1 MKKIDVK
8 ARLKNKAFWVSMIA
22 LIGMIVQFICDN
34 FGISFDTSSLNNVLT
49 AILSVCVASG
59 IVVDTSTKGWSDA
72 SPVDKDGVTI
82 EKLNNMPSYVTED
95 DIERENKEGE

>member
-1 MKKIDVK
+1 MNKIDFK

-22 LIGMIVQFICDN
+22 LVGMIVQFICDN
-34 FGISFDTSSLNNVLT
+34 FGLSFDVSGLNNILT
-49 AILSVCVASG
+49 AILGIAVASG

-82 EKLNNMPSYVTED
+82 EKLNNMPSYVTEA
-95 DIERENKEGE
+95 DIEREQNGGE

>member
-34 FGISFDTSSLNNVLT
+34 FGLSFDMTSLNNVLT
-49 AILSVCVASG
+49 AILGVAVASG
-59 IVVDTSTKGWSDA
+59 IVADTSTKGWSDSA
-72 SPVDKDGVTI
+72 PVDKDGVTI
-82 EKLNNMPSYVTED
+82 EKLNNMPSYVTEA